1 MRTDRFTERSQ
12 EALQQAT
19 RLAEEFGQPEVEPE
33 HLLLALLD
41 QPDGLVVPLLQRMEG
56 NPAAIAQR
64 LRTDL
69 GQRPRQTGAQPLAS
83 RELTSVLQTAGREME
98 QLQDQY
104 CSTEHLLL
112 GLASMRTGA
121 VAGCLHGAG
130 VTSDRLRASLAT
142 LRQGQHVTDPT
153 PESKQQVLERYTRDL
168 TQLARQGKL
177 DPVIGRDDEI
187 RRTMQVL
194 ARRTKNNPVLIGEP
208 GVGKTAIVEGLAERI
223 ARGDVPE
230 SLKDRVV
237 AALDLGLLIAGTKYR
252 GEFEDRLKA
261 LLAEVVRS
269 EGRVVL
275 FIDELHTLVGAGA
288 AEGAMD
294 ASNMLKPALA
304 RGELRAIG
312 ATTFDEYRKH
322 IEKDQALERRFQPV
336 MVGEPTVE
344 DTISILRGLK
354 ERYEVHHGVRI
365 TDSALVAAATLAH
378 RYIADRFLPDKA
390 IDCVDEAAARLRMEI
405 DSMPVELDTALR
417 QVRQLEVEREGLRRE
432 SGRAST
438 ERREAIERE
447 LAQCSARA
455 DGLRA
460 RWEQEQSAIAE
471 IRSTR
476 EATERAG
483 FEAEQAERLAN
494 FGRAA
499 ELRYG
504 TLPELQRRLTAQEDR
519 LTTLQAGQP
528 LLKEEVDEE
537 DIAQV
542 VSRWT
547 GVPVSRMLEGEVR
560 KLLTMEAR
568 LHERVVGQDQA
579 VRVLADAVR
588 RGRAG
593 LSDPGRPIGSFI
605 FLGPTGVGKTEL
617 ARALAG
623 FLFDSEQALVR
634 LDMSEYMER
643 HAVARLVGAPPGYV
657 GYDEGGQLT
666 EAIRRRPYAVLLLD
680 EIEKAHP
687 DVFNILLQLLEDG
700 RLTDGKGRT
709 VDFRNVVIIMTSNL
723 GSPLIAALA
732 PDAAPAAEAAVRDQV
747 MALLRQHFRPEFLNR
762 VDDVVL
768 FHRLGASEIE
778 QIVGLQL
785 TQLEA
790 RLGDRGLDLT
800 VSPAAR
806 RWIAEAGTDPAF
818 GARPLRRALQR
829 HLADPLA
836 MAILEG
842 RFGQGETVAVDAGPG
857 GLVLTAA
864 AGTSPADAVGPAAE
878 GGAGVE
884 GEAEGGAGGVVD
896 GAAERVG

>member
-1 MRTDRFTERSQ
+1 MRPDRLTERTQ

-19 RLAEEFGQPEVEPE
+19 ELARTHGQPEVEPE
-33 HLLLALLD
+33 HLLLALTE
-41 QPDGLVVPLLQRMEG
+41 QPDGVVAPLLRRLEAD
-56 NPAAIAQR
+56 PSAIASR
-64 LRTDL
+64 IRHDL
-69 GQRPRQTGAQPLAS
+69 GERPRQIGAQPVAG
-83 RELTSVLQTAGREME
+83 RELTAVLQQALGEME
-98 QLQDQY
+98 GLQDAY
-104 CSTEHLLL
+104 CSTEHCLLA
-112 GLASMRTGA
+112 LADRRTGP
-121 VAGCLHGAG
+121 VAGLLHGAG
-130 VTSDRLRASLAT
+130 VTRERVLASLAAI
-142 LRQGQHVTDPT
+142 RQGQRVVDPN
-153 PESKQQVLERYTRDL
+153 PEAKHGVLDRYTRDL
-168 TQLARQGKL
+168 TQLARRGAL
-177 DPVIGRDDEI
+177 DPVIGRDEEI

-194 ARRTKNNPVLIGEP
+194 VRRTKNNPVLIGEP
-208 GVGKTAIVEGLAERI
+208 GVGKTAIVEGLAQRI
-223 ARGDVPE
+223 AQGDVPE

-237 AALDLGLLIAGTKYR
+237 AALDLGQLIAGTKYR

-261 LLAEVVRS
+261 LLKEVVES

-322 IEKDQALERRFQPV
+322 IEKDAALERRFQPV

-344 DTISILRGLK
+344 DTISILRGLR

-365 TDSALVAAATLAH
+365 RDSALVAAATLAH
-378 RYIADRFLPDKA
+378 RYITDRFLPDKA
-390 IDCVDEAAARLRMEI
+390 IDCVDEAAARLRMAI
-405 DSMPVELDTALR
+405 DSMPAELDDVDR
-417 QVRQLEVEREGLRRE
+417 EVRQLEIEREALRRE
-432 SGRAST
+432 TDRASR
-438 ERREAIERE
+438 ERQDAIERE
-447 LAQCSARA
+447 LANLKARA

-460 RWEQEQSAIAE
+460 RWEQEKAAIAE
-471 IRSTR
+471 LRSTK
-476 EATERAG
+476 EAIERTG
-483 FEAEQAERLAN
+483 FEADRAERLAD

-504 TLPELQRRLTAQEDR
+504 RLPELQRQLEEQQRRLTA
-519 LTTLQAGQP
+519 LQGGQP

-542 VSRWT
+542 VARWT

-560 KLLTMEAR
+560 KLLAMEQR

-593 LSDPGRPIGSFI
+593 LSDPNRPIGSFI

-617 ARALAG
+617 ARSLAL
-623 FLFDSEQALVR
+623 FLFDSDKAMVR

-643 HAVARLVGAPPGYV
+643 HAVARLIGAPPGYV

-666 EAIRRRPYAVLLLD
+666 EAVRRRPYAVLLLD

-709 VDFRNVVIIMTSNL
+709 VDFRNAVVLMTSNL
-723 GSPLIAALA
+723 GSPEIAALPA
-732 PDAAPAAEAAVRDQV
+732 DADEAQAAAVRDAV
-747 MALLRQHFRPEFLNR
+747 LAELRRHFRPEFLNR
-762 VDDVVL
+762 VDEVVI
-768 FHRLGASEIE
+768 FRRLSATEIE
-778 QIVGLQL
+778 AIVGIQL
-785 TQLEA
+785 AELSQRLAVRGITLTVTEEA
-790 RLGDRGLDLT
+790 RAWL
-800 VSPAAR
+800 
-806 RWIAEAGTDPAF
+806 AGEGYDPAF
-818 GARPLRRALQR
+818 GARPLKRLLQR
-829 HLADPLA
+829 RIADPLA

-842 RFGQGETVAVDAGPG
+842 RFGEGDAIRVALNGDS
-857 GLVLTAA
+857 LTFERVTPSVAPEPAA
-864 AGTSPADAVGPAAE
+864 TAVSGAGPAA
-878 GGAGVE
+878 GG
-884 GEAEGGAGGVVD
+884 
-896 GAAERVG
+896 